1 VFVSENGSAWNP
13 TSLNNML
20 DMAAW

>member
-1 VFVSENGSAWNP
+1 VFVSENGSVWNP